1 MIALTKEQLNDLQT
15 KHPKIMQN
23 LKDFIVM
30 NFKIKELFTDEQIK
44 EQIKENFQPDDL
56 YDDDE
61 LQDWAYSSGYVQEKE

>member
-1 MIALTKEQLNDLQT
+1 MIALTKEQFNDLQT

-23 LKDFIVM
+23 LKDFVVM
-30 NFKIKELFTDEQIK
+30 NFEIKELFTDEQIK

-61 LQDWAYSSGYVQEKE
+61 LQDWAYSSGYVREKE

>member
-30 NFKIKELFTDEQIK
+30 NFEIKELFTDEQIK

-61 LQDWAYSSGYVQEKE
+61 LQDWAYSSGYVREKE